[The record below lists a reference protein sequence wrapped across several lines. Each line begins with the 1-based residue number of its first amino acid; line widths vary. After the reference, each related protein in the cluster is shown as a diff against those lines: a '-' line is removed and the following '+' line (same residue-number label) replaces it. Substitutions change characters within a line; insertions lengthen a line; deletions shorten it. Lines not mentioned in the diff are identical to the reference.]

1 MSLSAMT
8 VSRLKDL
15 RRQVEAAIH
24 AKVAERRGEIETELL
39 RLSRLDGRGDAKVVR
54 ARAKGMVAVKVGT
67 RPDEPLV
74 AGPKASTPK
83 QPKKTKKARKT
94 RRAASN
100 APASVSILAS
110 ADHIEPL
117 PIELQSTLT

>member
-1 MSLSAMT
+1 
-8 VSRLKDL
+8 
-15 RRQVEAAIH
+15 
-24 AKVAERRGEIETELL
+24 
-39 RLSRLDGRGDAKVVR
+39 
-54 ARAKGMVAVKVGT
+54 MVAVKVGT

-117 PIELQSTLT
+117 PVEIPPVASIDPTMIPADLSAAA